1 MQSQHNRNIS
11 NYFNVLSRVQGNKG
25 GAMLRQ
31 KQAIEKIFS
40 FAGIRINGPNPWD
53 IQVHDDRLYGRLLGD
68 KNLGLGEAYMEG
80 LWDCNRIDE
89 FICRINKADLS
100 NKIKGNLRSFLSCL
114 SALIFNPQS
123 RARSHRVSEQHYDLG
138 NDLFISFLDP
148 YNQYS
153 CAYFKDTDDLKTAQL
168 NKLDLICKKI
178 ELSSKD
184 HVLDIGC
191 GWGGFSRY
199 AAERYGCSVTGVNIS
214 KEQVCFAG
222 EFCKNLPVRIL
233 PCEYRDIQGEFDKV
247 VSIGMFEHVGQKN
260 YRTFMRVVNRCLKND
275 GIFLLQTI
283 GGNKSQI
290 KCDPW
295 IDKYIFPNSMLPSI
309 AQIGKAAEGLFVME
323 DWHNLGPHYDKT
335 LMAWHENFT
344 KAWQNLKERY
354 DERFRRMWEYYLLSC
369 AGAYRARIIQL
380 WQIVFTK
387 AGAKQ
392 PDCRI

>member
-1 MQSQHNRNIS
+1 M
-11 NYFNVLSRVQGNKG
+11 NVKG
-25 GAMLRQ
+25 KA
-31 KQAIEKIFS
+31 AIERL
-40 FAGIRINGPNPWD
+40 FAKADVRINGNRDWD
-53 IQVHDDRLYGRLLGD
+53 VRVSDNRFYDRVFSQGS
-68 KNLGLGEAYMEG
+68 LGLGESYMDGWWE
-80 LWDCNRIDE
+80 
-89 FICRINKADLS
+89 CRRLEQLFYKLLHTDVKAPFNWETIQIIFRSILS
-100 NKIKGNLRSFLSCL
+100 NMQTRMGSQEIADTHYNLSSEFYSLFL
-114 SALIFNPQS
+114 
-123 RARSHRVSEQHYDLG
+123 G
-138 NDLFISFLDP
+138 P
-148 YNQYS
+148 YNQYTS
-153 CAYFKDTDDLKTAQL
+153 LYYRNTQNYEKAEEAR
-168 NKLDLICKKI
+168 LDLICRKLNLTK
-178 ELSSKD
+178 KD

-283 GGNKSQI
+283 GGNESQI

-323 DWHNLGPHYDKT
+323 RSEERRVG
-335 LMAWHENFT
+335 
-344 KAWQNLKERY
+344 KEGR
-354 DERFRRMWEYYLLSC
+354 
-369 AGAYRARIIQL
+369 
-380 WQIVFTK
+380 
-387 AGAKQ
+387 
-392 PDCRI
+392 